1 MGHLFLVRHSTT
13 EASAGGRNLGQRSD
27 AGLTA
32 DGVELARSLGA
43 TLRAELAELRAGEL
57 RIVSSPARRCRDTA
71 LAIAEALQVAPG
83 RVEIE
88 PALIEIDYGAWE
100 GLTAEECRRRDPELR
115 AAWEE
120 DPYRTRCPGG
130 ESGGDVAARAFPRLD
145 SLQGWA
151 AEDRA
156 RCGVVVSH
164 NHVGRLR
171 LCAVFGWPMADY
183 RRRITTDPASYSLLT
198 VADARLSVR
207 RVNAAPMSP
216 DAAAPVETKPGGG
229 PGA

>member
-13 EASAGGRNLGQRSD
+13 QASAGGRNLGQRSD

-32 DGVELARSLGA
+32 DGVELARSLGD
-43 TLRAELAELRAGEL
+43 TLRAELAELGDGDL

-71 LAIAEALQVAPG
+71 LAIAEALGVAPE

-100 GLTAEECRRRDPELR
+100 GLTADECQRRDPELR

-130 ESGGDVAARAFPRLD
+130 ESGSDVAARAFPRLD
-145 SLQGWA
+145 SLQHWV
-151 AEDRA
+151 AEERA
-156 RCGVVVSH
+156 RSSVVVSH

-198 VADARLSVR
+198 VTDARLSVR
-207 RVNAAPMSP
+207 RVNAAPISAEAT
-216 DAAAPVETKPGGG
+216 AADETGPGGG
-229 PGA
+229 RGG